1 MFRLSL
7 ALACVFILL
16 SAAGASARDVA
27 TSAKSQSAAAPA
39 RVKRRGT
46 IQRRAG
52 FRAQT
57 APAQRTCGA
66 FMYFKSGKCNDARDK
81 N

>member
-7 ALACVFILL
+7 ALAFVLIVV
-16 SAAGASARDVA
+16 SPAGASARDVA
-27 TSAKSQSAAAPA
+27 TSAKSGTADAPA

-52 FRAQT
+52 CRAET

-66 FMYFKSGKCNDARDK
+66 FTYFKNGKCNDARDK
-81 N
+81 K